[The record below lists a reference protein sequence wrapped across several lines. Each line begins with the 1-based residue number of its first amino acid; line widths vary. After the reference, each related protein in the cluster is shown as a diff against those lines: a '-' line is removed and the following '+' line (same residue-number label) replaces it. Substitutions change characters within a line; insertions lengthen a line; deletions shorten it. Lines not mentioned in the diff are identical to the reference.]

1 MSQKR
6 SYKQYSPEF
15 KEEAIA
21 LVTEQAYSVPEAA
34 KSLGIATNLLYRWK
48 DKHEQSVSESKPT
61 ETELE
66 ELKRLRQ
73 EVKTLRMEKE
83 ILKKASAFFAWKAR
97 PARVISAEELKLYRR
112 TRLLFEASKNNP
124 GSRELAKRLKEEGFS
139 VTRYR
144 VGLVMEKQGLR
155 VIQRVAYKI
164 TTKRKH
170 SDRVADNLLNQQFNP
185 LGKNQVWAGDIT
197 YLKTGE
203 GWMYLAIVMDLY
215 SRRIVG

>member
-1 MSQKR
+1 MNQKR
-6 SYKQYSPEF
+6 SYKQYPPEF